1 MIKPVAASDN
11 GRVTTDRNGVKILTY
26 RAIPY
31 PIAEAWRQELM
42 AVGKTLETKTQRLA
56 AVIRIEAQI
65 RALFGVEVSRE
76 YREPK
81 CKIQLKIDKLEVFDK

>member
-1 MIKPVAASDN
+1 MSKPVKASDD
-11 GRVTTDRNGVKILTY
+11 GRITTDRNGIKILTY

-31 PIAEAWRQELM
+31 PIAEAWRQELI
-42 AVGKTLETKTQRLA
+42 AAGKTLGTETQRLA
-56 AVIRIEAQI
+56 AVIRSEAQI

-81 CKIQLKIDKLEVFDK
+81 GKIQLKIAKLEVFDK